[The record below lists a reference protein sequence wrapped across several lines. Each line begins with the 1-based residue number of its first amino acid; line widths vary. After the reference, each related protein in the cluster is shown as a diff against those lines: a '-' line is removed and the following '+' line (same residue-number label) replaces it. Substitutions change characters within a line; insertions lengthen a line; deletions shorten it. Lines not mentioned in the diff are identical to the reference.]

1 MQSRDFVHVDDIVRG
16 ILLALES
23 EDAVGQAVNL
33 GTGRASTVNDIAAIL
48 ADGLGLEISGEVV
61 GKYRAGDIR
70 HCYADTRR
78 GEALLG
84 FRSMITLEEGMR
96 DLVRL
101 ARRPGSSRSGGG
113 CHE

>member
-1 MQSRDFVHVDDIVRG
+1 MQSTVD
-16 ILLALES
+16 
-23 EDAVGQAVNL
+23 
-33 GTGRASTVNDIAAIL
+33 DIAAIL

-84 FRSMITLEEGMR
+84 FRSIDHPRGR
-96 DLVRL
+96 H
-101 ARRPGSSRSGGG
+101 A
-113 CHE
+113 